1 MPTTSLS
8 SPDDEDSADEYAVSL
23 SLLPTLSDSSL
34 GLTSVIIPSSLAF

>member
-8 SPDDEDSADEYAVSL
+8 SPDEDSADEYAVSL